1 MKNRSLNVILIND
14 FNKNEALL
22 ALFKPIINSILNIL
36 LDSINGDSCIDQIN
50 KITVSKEKL
59 DILENTII
67 DKHIQENVN
76 TNNFQVKD
84 LFFNTFE
91 LFKSLILDDNVG
103 SNGKVVGDVEE
114 CILYW
119 LEMILADVTSKDN
132 RLMSIEIQIELVKL
146 TKNFEFYHVILSD
159 FINVEWIRNIDVNYF
174 IGDRFKN
181 LVNDSNPQDNTLRN
195 LF

>member
-50 KITVSKEKL
+50 KISVSKEKL

-119 LEMILADVTSKDN
+119 LEMILADATSKDN